1 MTISGTTRAA
11 GKAVEVPN
19 ITASVLNEHM
29 DELIAPGLLDVPVA
43 DEVVDK
49 YLDRLVEGAKRYA
62 SYDRSDPF
70 TTDRCMAHIR
80 QGICKPINPLRKE
93 VNEDGTIKHVPT
105 GLLWHWDEP
114 VYETVERAGKKV
126 QRDTGRKRHVRTE
139 IIGNAGAPG
148 HYDALVISTVRDG
161 QVELTHR
168 DLRRP

>member
-1 MTISGTTRAA
+1 MNHTRAA

-29 DELIAPGLLDVPVA
+29 DELRAPGLLDVPAA
-43 DEVVDK
+43 DEVMDK

-80 QGICKPINPLRKE
+80 QGLCRSIQE
-93 VNEDGTIKHVPT
+93 SE
-105 GLLWHWDEP
+105 GLVWHWI
-114 VYETVERAGKKV
+114 ETDDNGRTHSQRAHIKGSV
-126 QRDTGRKRHVRTE
+126 
-139 IIGNAGAPG
+139 GASG
-148 HYDALVISTVRDG
+148 HYDAVVVSTVRDG
-161 QVELTHR
+161 QVELSHR